1 MDSLNQVEV
10 SESELI
16 HSLKL
21 TISRL
26 SGILESI
33 PMNSVRHKKK
43 KEQLSGMVGELE
55 KDIQLLFSSFEKRSS
70 EKIGI
75 STHDVLRVEEFKVS
89 KLEATNEMLRVKN
102 QYLQLL
108 QENALLKNEN
118 INIERQYTTLLR
130 SHVSLEQEK
139 EVLNQKNMANEN
151 KLERTVMHIHS
162 LQNKYED
169 LLRKVDDIGF
179 NNNTLLGKYLD
190 LQETYLENVVQIDS
204 VSVNRGALDLVRSSI
219 SYKLGQTL
227 VKNSTNRTF
236 GKIPKEMLGVLKNF
250 LLIKAQEE
258 MVSMSH
264 LEDYIDSDEA
274 ELSKQHLSYRLGRV
288 IVENILLSNNV
299 QKLPLDFFEE
309 IVAFKKSN
317 RNKLK

>member
-1 MDSLNQVEV
+1 
-10 SESELI
+10 
-16 HSLKL
+16 
-21 TISRL
+21 
-26 SGILESI
+26 
-33 PMNSVRHKKK
+33 
-43 KEQLSGMVGELE
+43 
-55 KDIQLLFSSFEKRSS
+55 
-70 EKIGI
+70 
-75 STHDVLRVEEFKVS
+75 
-89 KLEATNEMLRVKN
+89 
-102 QYLQLL
+102 
-108 QENALLKNEN
+108 
-118 INIERQYTTLLR
+118 
-130 SHVSLEQEK
+130 
-139 EVLNQKNMANEN
+139 
-151 KLERTVMHIHS
+151 
-162 LQNKYED
+162 
-169 LLRKVDDIGF
+169 
-179 NNNTLLGKYLD
+179 LLGKYLD